1 MIRVSLGVTAGFRFR
16 VWGLDSGLPVT
27 GKFRVLSLSS
37 RIFFWDEG
45 EVQSLGYIVLSLVRR
60 RQFRVQGF
68 TD

>member
-37 RIFFWDEG
+37 RSFGFG
-45 EVQSLGYIVLSLVRR
+45 MKVR
-60 RQFRVQGF
+60 FRV
-68 TD
+68 